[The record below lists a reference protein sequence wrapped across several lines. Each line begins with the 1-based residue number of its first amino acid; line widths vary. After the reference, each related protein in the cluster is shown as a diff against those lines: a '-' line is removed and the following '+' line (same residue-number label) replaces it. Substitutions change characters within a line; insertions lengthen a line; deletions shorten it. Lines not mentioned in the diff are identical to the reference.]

1 MKKTRNRIFAMV
13 LTCAFCT
20 SMVSVPAAAEETVR
34 KDFAYY
40 QGLSDYDV
48 YAEYCEFYGYEVQ
61 EELPS
66 GFAQP
71 DWALYQYHA
80 TNDGDGTGFYMECTD
95 TLEDLYDSLE
105 ATPELFGFPEEWET
119 SAPLV
124 SIEPTSEWV
133 QYDHTQYELYDIN
146 LNTEI
151 FTLIDESYT
160 KYYAQNDRFIF
171 DMYRLRLT
179 LEHSDFAKQY
189 SHPDAVVRQYK
200 IEGMPE
206 NPIFGDVN
214 SDGVV
219 NTLDAANIL
228 TFAALL
234 GTYYT
239 CPEIE
244 GVDSRVSDVTGNGW
258 INAIDAAI
266 ILYHVAH
273 RGAGYE
279 VTLEEY
285 VNEWLNTKGESIY
298 G

>member
-1 MKKTRNRIFAMV
+1 MKRLRSRAAALV
-13 LTCAFCT
+13 SSCVFCT
-20 SMVSVPAAAEETVR
+20 SMVSVPAAAEETVS

-48 YAEYCEFYGYEVQ
+48 YAEYCQTYGYEAKEDVS
-61 EELPS
+61 L

-71 DWALYQYHA
+71 DSASYLYHTTDY
-80 TNDGDGTGFYMECTD
+80 GDGVGFYVECTD
-95 TLEDLYDSLE
+95 ALQSIYDSLE

-124 SIEPTSEWV
+124 TIEPTSEWV
-133 QYDHTQYELYDIN
+133 QYDHAQYELYDIKFN
-146 LNTEI
+146 MKI

-160 KYYAQNDRFIF
+160 KYLDKNDRFIF

-228 TFAALL
+228 HYAALI
-234 GTYYT
+234 GTVYMP
-239 CPEIE
+239 PEIVD
-244 GVDSRVSDVTGNGW
+244 VDSRVSDVTGNGW
-258 INAIDAAI
+258 MNAIDAAI
-266 ILYHVAH
+266 ILYYVAH

-279 VTLEEY
+279 GTLEEY
-285 VNEWLNTKGESIY
+285 VNGWLETKGETIY

>member
-1 MKKTRNRIFAMV
+1 MKKKLFAL
-13 LTCAFCT
+13 LTAVCMLCSAGGA
-20 SMVSVPAAAEETVR
+20 VSAQEVR

-40 QGLSDYDV
+40 QGLSDYEV

-71 DWALYQYHA
+71 DWAIYMYHA
-80 TNDGDGTGFYMECTD
+80 TYDGDGTGFYMECTD

-133 QYDHTQYELYDIN
+133 QYDHAQYELYDIK

-160 KYYAQNDRFIF
+160 KYYAQKDRFIF
-171 DMYRLRLT
+171 DMYRIRLT

-200 IEGMPE
+200 IEGIPE
-206 NPIFGDVN
+206 NPVFGDAN

-219 NTLDAANIL
+219 NAVDAASIL
-228 TFAALL
+228 TFAALT
-234 GTYYT
+234 GSYI

-266 ILYHVAH
+266 ILYHTAH

-279 VTLEEY
+279 ETLEEY
-285 VNEWLNTKGESIY
+285 VNEWLSTKGESIY
-298 G
+298 V